1 MRARERKTARER
13 ERESK
18 RERER
23 EHTSMDRYIEKEQGK
38 TKHARYLMSA
48 QLRAMVSKRE
58 RERERARTRA
68 SVNVYIQTKRTK
80 KDKAHPVFD
89 VGTTESKREKNRKT
103 DRQSKSERAHR

>member
-58 RERERARTRA
+58 RERE
-68 SVNVYIQTKRTK
+68 S
-80 KDKAHPVFD
+80 AHPRIGKCIHTD
-89 VGTTESKREKNRKT
+89 KKNKKG
-103 DRQSKSERAHR
+103 QSIPGI

>member
-38 TKHARYLMSA
+38 TKHARYLTSA

-58 RERERARTRA
+58 RERERESARA
-68 SVNVYIQTKRTK
+68 
-80 KDKAHPVFD
+80 
-89 VGTTESKREKNRKT
+89 
-103 DRQSKSERAHR
+103 RAHLRMYDRDKENKRGQSNPPGV